1 MYFFVKF
8 ITNKYDLEEQKA
20 NAPMKRALAKAV
32 TDGILAQKSGVGANG
47 SFKLVTDAKS
57 TKTVAKPKKAKEPK
71 PTKAKVP
78 KPAKAKK
85 EPATKK
91 AALAKSKSKDNAS
104 VAN

>member
-1 MYFFVKF
+1 M
-8 ITNKYDLEEQKA
+8 EEQKA
-20 NAPMKRALAKAV
+20 NAPMKRALTKAV

-57 TKTVAKPKKAKEPK
+57 TKVAKPRKAKEPK
-71 PTKAKVP
+71 TTKAKEP

-85 EPATKK
+85 ELATKK

-104 VAN
+104 LPTRAN

>member
-1 MYFFVKF
+1 
-8 ITNKYDLEEQKA
+8 LEEKKA
-20 NAPMKRALAKAV
+20 NVPMKRALTKAV

-47 SFKLVTDAKS
+47 SFRLVTDAKS
-57 TKTVAKPKKAKEPK
+57 TETVAKPRKAKE
-71 PTKAKVP
+71 P

-91 AALAKSKSKDNAS
+91 AALAKSKSKDNSS